1 MPQEVSVEESLV
13 FQYWFVVLRL
23 FELGFPLDRI
33 ETFTEKEVTMILGV
47 QMALDQRHSEL
58 QAQANH

>member
-23 FELGFPLDRI
+23 LELGFPLDRI
-33 ETFTEKEVTMILGV
+33 ETFTENEVTMILGV